1 MQHLQ
6 KRGGRTHSSFPA
18 ASLPHRTGAR
28 PPRICVGRASNKEST
43 VAYFA
48 LLYDLVDDMVNRR
61 IPYREAHLGLAREAH
76 ARGELLL
83 AGALTD
89 PTDRALLVFKADAP
103 TAVEEFVRKD
113 PYVVNGLVKR
123 WEIRPW
129 TVVVGNQ

>member
-1 MQHLQ
+1 
-6 KRGGRTHSSFPA
+6 
-18 ASLPHRTGAR
+18 
-28 PPRICVGRASNKEST
+28 